1 MITESDDGVLV
12 IDQHALHER
21 ILFETLKKRFESR
34 EVEIQSLL
42 VPRTLD
48 LQPVEYAAVIENR
61 DLLAEIG
68 LTVEPFG
75 GDTVSITGY
84 PALFGQAD
92 PEEILRSALEKL
104 LEGKGRLAKYDIIES
119 ILHSM
124 ACKAAVKAGD
134 PLEPAEIDSL
144 LEQRE
149 LVDDAHHCPHGR
161 PTALVFTREELDKQ
175 FRRT

>member
-1 MITESDDGVLV
+1 MLV

-21 ILFETLKKRFESR
+21 VLFETLKSRFESR
-34 EVEIQSLL
+34 DVEIQTLL
-42 VPRTLD
+42 VPRTID
-48 LQPVEYAAVIENR
+48 LAPIEHAAVMENR
-61 DLLAEIG
+61 DLLEEIG

-75 GDTVSITGY
+75 GETVSITGY
-84 PALFGQAD
+84 PALFQQVD
-92 PEEILRSALEKL
+92 PVEILRSALDRL
-104 LEGKGRLAKYDIIES
+104 LEGKGKLAKYDIIES
-119 ILHSM
+119 MLHSM

-134 PLEPAEIDSL
+134 PLEPAEIDAL

-149 LVDDAHHCPHGR
+149 LVNDAHHCPHGR